1 MHNLHH
7 YWRNEME
14 TVLKRAAAALLTA
27 VIILMPVATV
37 CAEPAAEETQA
48 GDEAGATAE
57 QNAENS
63 ELERQK
69 KASYDTVP
77 ETNTIEGWP
86 QGPKVYANSAIVMDM
101 NSKAVLYE
109 KKIDKPHYPASITKL
124 LTALVT
130 FENASLDDEIV
141 FSQESIDILRSDY
154 ASIGMKPGE
163 ILSLNDAMYAMLLAS
178 ANEVSYAIAENVGK
192 EMGGGYDTFIQE
204 MNDRSAELG
213 CAGSHWTNANG
224 LPDKNH
230 YTTAQDMAL
239 ITAELYQHKDFQII
253 AQTLNYTIG
262 TTNLVNETRTFQ
274 QHHKMLMPDNSNYY
288 QYCTGGKTGY
298 TDEARSTLVTTADNG
313 KLQLVA
319 VVLQDDGDVYE
330 DTRAILDYAF
340 ENFSSLSLI
349 EQEKP
354 EEVKSYVDAEPYIV
368 VPNGIGV
375 SDLEYEITVEDEKKA
390 SDDIMFSYG
399 GQEVGSVPVTLTP
412 EYIEEATGYTTR
424 LRLVDDGQ
432 NSSEDGILPF
442 SRWTLAAVGVVLLLV
457 VIAVVS
463 YSRRRA
469 VKVRKRRGMKK
480 HHKRIKK
487 S

>member
-7 YWRNEME
+7 YWRNEMK

-163 ILSLNDAMYAMLLAS
+163 ILSLNDAMYAWHRQTRCLMLLQKTS
-178 ANEVSYAIAENVGK
+178 GK
-192 EMGGGYDTFIQE
+192 RWAAAMI
-204 MNDRSAELG
+204 
-213 CAGSHWTNANG
+213 
-224 LPDKNH
+224 P
-230 YTTAQDMAL
+230 
-239 ITAELYQHKDFQII
+239 
-253 AQTLNYTIG
+253 
-262 TTNLVNETRTFQ
+262 
-274 QHHKMLMPDNSNYY
+274 
-288 QYCTGGKTGY
+288 
-298 TDEARSTLVTTADNG
+298 
-313 KLQLVA
+313 
-319 VVLQDDGDVYE
+319 
-330 DTRAILDYAF
+330 
-340 ENFSSLSLI
+340 LS
-349 EQEKP
+349 
-354 EEVKSYVDAEPYIV
+354 
-368 VPNGIGV
+368 
-375 SDLEYEITVEDEKKA
+375 
-390 SDDIMFSYG
+390 
-399 GQEVGSVPVTLTP
+399 
-412 EYIEEATGYTTR
+412 
-424 LRLVDDGQ
+424 
-432 NSSEDGILPF
+432 
-442 SRWTLAAVGVVLLLV
+442 
-457 VIAVVS
+457 
-463 YSRRRA
+463 
-469 VKVRKRRGMKK
+469 RK
-480 HHKRIKK
+480 
-487 S
+487 